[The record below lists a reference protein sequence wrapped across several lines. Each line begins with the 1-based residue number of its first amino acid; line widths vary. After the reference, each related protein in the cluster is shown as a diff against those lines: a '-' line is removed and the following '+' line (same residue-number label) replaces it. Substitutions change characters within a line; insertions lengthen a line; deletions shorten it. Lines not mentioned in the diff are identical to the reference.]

1 MGFIGGSLVL
11 ENVFTS
17 SDKKDAYYLIDGL
30 NYESDTI
37 DNEVY
42 DTNNS
47 GVLFENIKTTILF
60 SVFTNREDR
69 LLRKNCIETRSY
81 ERSIKKSEIDTITLS
96 DYYIYCK
103 PLIIDD
109 LKKNVAFKLGLDIS
123 DEIPSEYTE
132 YYTLTDHL

>member
-11 ENVFTS
+11 ENGFTS

-30 NYESDTI
+30 KYESDTI

-47 GVLFENIKTTILF
+47 GVSFEYIKTTILF
-60 SVFTNREDR
+60 SIFTNREDR

-81 ERSIKKSEIDTITLS
+81 EGSIKKSEIDTITLS
-96 DYYIYCK
+96 EYYIYCK
-103 PLIIDD
+103 ALIIED